1 MCKIAIDS
9 HILSYFVDATLPDYD
24 PLNDHEAL
32 RNEKISTL
40 RIALYPENIRL
51 YILPLVDTEWQRISN
66 VKRRFLH
73 SMGRLV
79 VFSSRP
85 WNINQNN
92 LTS

>member
-9 HILSYFVDATLPDYD
+9 NILSYFVDATLPDYD

-66 VKRRFLH
+66 VKSVSFIPWVDLWFLAVGH
-73 SMGRLV
+73 G
-79 VFSSRP
+79 
-85 WNINQNN
+85 I
-92 LTS
+92 LTKTI